1 MELERLVGV
10 MAGHADMTV
19 VGVRAVREAGDG
31 DSHHKAGVAAAGRD
45 VRIDWT

>member
-10 MAGHADMTV
+10 MAGHADRTV
-19 VGVRAVREAGDG
+19 GGVRAVKEAGGG
-31 DSHHKAGVAAAGRD
+31 DSHHKGGVAAAGRD